1 MGRFSRGRRGLGLVQ
16 AAIQVANRVPGTQGL
31 PTSGSSGPRQGGARP
46 LPWGSRL
53 EAALAPS
60 IPSGLRAC
68 CQGATP
74 AMGPASTGEWPPS
87 NGPDL
92 AEAMPL
98 QRETACRDRLGPGGP
113 RGAGWPGGWGGR
125 LSSSERKTRAN
136 PQRPCL
142 GEAFDRRNCGKTPV
156 NLGKSPRP
164 WGNQPMISRSNPWAG
179 HCVARAAETPD
190 ISQKPKGWA
199 PGSGQTQRLGPIG
212 PCVQLVTETVWD

>member
-1 MGRFSRGRRGLGLVQ
+1 MGGRRGLGLVQ

-60 IPSGLRAC
+60 IPSSFRAC

-87 NGPDL
+87 NSPDL

-142 GEAFDRRNCGKTPV
+142 DGAFARRNCGKTPV
-156 NLGKSPRP
+156 NLGKSPCP
-164 WGNQPMISRSNPWAG
+164 WGNPLMISRSNPLAAQVVAG
-179 HCVARAAETPD
+179 ATETPD
-190 ISQKPKGWA
+190 RAAKPGGGSLGARQKD
-199 PGSGQTQRLGPIG
+199 RLGPIG
-212 PCVQLVTETVWD
+212 PCLHLVTETVWD